1 MAKYKL
7 KRQIGLFEAVL
18 YGIGVILG
26 AGVYAL
32 IGVGAG
38 IAGNALWVS
47 FLIGAVIAALTG
59 FSYAELSSMYP
70 KEAAEYVYTKHAFR
84 RKWLPFIV
92 QWIML
97 FVVMVGAATVAL
109 GFAGYFSFLFGGR
122 IHLIALLL
130 IITMSLISYFGIKES
145 AKYNDISTIIE
156 LSGLAAIILLGIYY
170 VVKNNIFSSISLF
183 ETPAGITGIFT
194 ATTVMYFAF
203 IGFEAL
209 VNISEE
215 VKKPEKTIPKALLIS
230 LFASAIIYVLV
241 SISAVGIMGSEAL
254 AKSEAPLAETAEK
267 VIPKSSLVLSLI
279 ALFAT
284 SNTVLISLIVA
295 SRLLYGLSSNG
306 LLPKMFSAINRHGT
320 PYTSVMA
327 VGALAGLSL
336 FIGNIKNLAHL
347 VDLGIFVVYTFINA
361 SVIILRYKEPHTK
374 RPFNSPFN
382 IGRFPVLAFLGI
394 LLNLGMLYFF
404 DINTFIYGIMLAL
417 FGLAIYFIFNFKIN
431 L

>member
-1 MAKYKL
+1 
-7 KRQIGLFEAVL
+7 
-18 YGIGVILG
+18 
-26 AGVYAL
+26 
-32 IGVGAG
+32 
-38 IAGNALWVS
+38 
-47 FLIGAVIAALTG
+47 
-59 FSYAELSSMYP
+59 
-70 KEAAEYVYTKHAFR
+70 
-84 RKWLPFIV
+84 
-92 QWIML
+92 
-97 FVVMVGAATVAL
+97 
-109 GFAGYFSFLFGGR
+109 
-122 IHLIALLL
+122 
-130 IITMSLISYFGIKES
+130 
-145 AKYNDISTIIE
+145 
-156 LSGLAAIILLGIYY
+156 
-170 VVKNNIFSSISLF
+170 
-183 ETPAGITGIFT
+183 
-194 ATTVMYFAF
+194 MYFAF
-203 IGFEAL
+203 IGFEVL